1 MAKITRKE
9 LRTAVLI
16 TLVTVWCMTLFH
28 SILFFLIGSS
38 GISSIEYIPCLVDMT
53 YFSAPEGTA
62 YIDVLVKMDTS
73 DANYTD
79 FNAAPQC
86 YIRYDKDIREYIW
99 ADLPVNSGS
108 EIAKYNENGY
118 VSLLSHCRGAE
129 LRVYNSV
136 YNEENYNSELSLQL
150 DLHETEPITDM
161 MILYERYGDFKAA
174 YVDKDGNVLGV
185 TETFKKTYDSSEN
198 YSVTADGSSLIFSV
212 SKLSP
217 LDTAIILAFIIG
229 CPLLTVLIP
238 IIIAAML
245 IGMAVRKLR
254 ERRRYVKG
262 NER

>member
-1 MAKITRKE
+1 
-9 LRTAVLI
+9 
-16 TLVTVWCMTLFH
+16 MTLLY
-28 SILFFLIGSS
+28 SIVFFLIGSS
-38 GISSIEYIPCLVDMT
+38 GLRGIEYLPCFIDMK
-53 YFSAPEGTA
+53 YYSAPEGTV

-73 DANYTD
+73 DENYTD

-86 YIRYDKDIREYIW
+86 YIRYDKDIREDIW
-99 ADLPVNSGS
+99 AELPVNSGS

-136 YNEENYNSELSLQL
+136 YNEENYNSERSLELSLV
-150 DLHETEPITDM
+150 ETEPFTHM

-185 TETFKKTYDSSEN
+185 TETFKKTYDSGKSYFITVDGDTLTFSLSER
-198 YSVTADGSSLIFSV
+198 
-212 SKLSP
+212 SP
-217 LDTAIILAFIIG
+217 LDTAIIFTFIFG

-245 IGMAVRKLR
+245 IVMAVRKLR